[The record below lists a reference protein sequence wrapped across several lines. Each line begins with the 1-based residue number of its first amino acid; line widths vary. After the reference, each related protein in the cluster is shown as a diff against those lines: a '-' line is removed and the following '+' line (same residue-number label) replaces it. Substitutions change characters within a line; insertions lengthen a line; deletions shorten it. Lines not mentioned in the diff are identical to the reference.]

1 MLALAA
7 LTAGAAC
14 SKPIRP
20 ATVQDVQ
27 IAARVKTALVNDT
40 TVGIYAVEV
49 RVANGV
55 VMLSGRLPSEAL
67 VARAIEIARG
77 VPGVAEVRS
86 DLIVGGAMPATA
98 SAVALPAS
106 EPALD
111 DEDLDPRTRH
121 RLLAIGGS
129 IAWQASRGRSLADQL
144 SVGPIFRFGAGSGFG
159 LAIGLGWFGAEL
171 RASGSDEPIGRI
183 RIRPIMA
190 GVRYTM
196 RTLASSTSVSFVA
209 GPALNGMSSADR
221 LGAGELAVDAANSF
235 AWRPGVST
243 WFDLSSRAAFNLSA
257 GYVITRPQLTL
268 IDDGQVVRR
277 RLVADTLIVRAGLA
291 YKIF

>member
-1 MLALAA
+1 
-7 LTAGAAC
+7 
-14 SKPIRP
+14 
-20 ATVQDVQ
+20 
-27 IAARVKTALVNDT
+27 
-40 TVGIYAVEV
+40 
-49 RVANGV
+49 
-55 VMLSGRLPSEAL
+55 
-67 VARAIEIARG
+67 
-77 VPGVAEVRS
+77 
-86 DLIVGGAMPATA
+86 
-98 SAVALPAS
+98 VALPAS

-129 IAWQASRGRSLADQL
+129 IAWQASRGRSLADQF

-190 GVRYTM
+190 GVRYTR